1 MRPHLV
7 FRARLANLLEKAD
20 ARPLTLVCAPA
31 GYGKTTLVV
40 SWLAGQPSPNVGW
53 LSLDEGDNDPVRFWV
68 YVIAAVQTAVP
79 SMGESS
85 LALLQSPQMAS
96 LPLALTFLINELTEL
111 AEPLFLVLDDY
122 HFVTNQ
128 AIHDSMAYWLD
139 HLPAQVHLLLTSRA
153 DPPLPLARLRAR
165 AQMVEI
171 REQDLRFTPGEMAE
185 FMTRV
190 METPLTAV
198 QLQTLA
204 ERTEGWIAGLQLAGL
219 AVENAPNLTEA
230 LQSFGGSH
238 RHLVDYL
245 TEEVLARQPAAI
257 QNFLLHTAVFDRF
270 SAALCEAALD
280 AGEWT
285 SPISNLQSLL
295 EHLDK
300 ANLFLIP
307 LDNVRTWFR
316 YHHLFADLLRFRAA
330 QMVTEPARRQIHQ
343 RAAIWFAGQELW
355 PEAIHHALAAGEWE
369 MAGQMVAR
377 VAHTAVARGELASL
391 QAWLVAL
398 PLAQIKASPQLSLA
412 QAWVDLFAGRLE
424 AAESWLQPVLVNE
437 QAMLDSALSGAALA
451 IRATLAFARQDA
463 AQTIADSEQALAQ
476 LPESDLPLRTLLAW
490 HLAFTYRTLGETK
503 QAVILY
509 HQVIAIS
516 QRGGNVLINLS
527 ARRELADV
535 LIGQGDLAVA
545 QTMLAQLLVEADA
558 HHWTHLIPVVG
569 AHIGLAEIYYEWDRL
584 DTAVTHLQT
593 AVSMSQADQ
602 MNLDAYGYAL
612 LARIYAAQGEMTAA
626 AAAIQQAEQRVLQ
639 ATHPQRRLLTLALIS
654 RFWLARGDVSKA
666 GLWLPDG
673 RDIPADPRH
682 EVYARQQITQAYYYL
697 ARRQRQ
703 EAANLV
709 VALLPAVEVAG
720 RVRDMVELWLLRAQL
735 SEGDDTDTAVRCALA
750 LAEPAG
756 LLRTILDAGQGGTAL
771 LTRLQKQPDV
781 PAVYLNRLLAVN
793 TQPAAPP
800 ANRLLLE
807 PLSERELE
815 VLRLMSEGYSNR
827 EIADKLVFTVA
838 TAKKHAEH
846 IYGKL
851 GVNSRTQAIA
861 RAREL
866 GLVS

>member
-1 MRPHLV
+1 MAQV
-7 FRARLANLLEKAD
+7 DK
-20 ARPLTLVCAPA
+20 RPLTLVCAPA

-40 SWLAGQPSPNVGW
+40 TWLATWPIHHIGW
-53 LSLDEGDNDPVRFWV
+53 LSLDESDNDPVRFWV
-68 YVIAAVQTAVP
+68 YVIAALQTAVP
-79 SMGESS
+79 GVGESS
-85 LALLQSPQMAS
+85 LTLLQSPQPS
-96 LPLALTFLINELTEL
+96 PLPLTLTFLLNDLTAL
-111 AEPLFLVLDDY
+111 VEPLLLVLDDY
-122 HFVTNQ
+122 HFITNQ
-128 AIHDSMAYWLD
+128 AIHESMAYWLD

-171 REQDLRFTPGEMAE
+171 REKDLRFTSEEMAE
-185 FMTRV
+185 FMTQV
-190 METPLTAV
+190 MGTPLTAV

-204 ERTEGWIAGLQLAGL
+204 ERTEGWIAGVQLAGL
-219 AVENAPNLTEA
+219 AVEKAANLTEA

-245 TEEVLARQPAAI
+245 TEEVLARQSTAI
-257 QNFLLHTAVFDRF
+257 QDFLLQTAVFDRF
-270 SAALCEAALD
+270 CASLCEAALN
-280 AGEWT
+280 AGERS

-295 EHLDK
+295 EYLDK

-307 LDNVRTWFR
+307 LDNERTWYR
-316 YHHLFADLLRFRAA
+316 YHHLFADLLRFRVA
-330 QMVTEPARRQIHQ
+330 QTVAKSVQRQIHQ
-343 RAAIWFAGQELW
+343 RAAAWFARQQLW
-355 PEAIHHALAAGEWE
+355 PEAIHHALAAGELE
-369 MAGQMVAR
+369 MAGQIIAQ
-377 VAHTAVARGELASL
+377 VAHTAVARGELASI
-391 QAWLVAL
+391 QAWLAAL
-398 PLAQIKASPQLSLA
+398 PLAQLQVDPRLSLA

-424 AAESWLQPVLVNE
+424 AAEGWLQPVLVNE

-463 AQTIADSEQALAQ
+463 AQTIADSEQALAR
-476 LPESDLPLRTLLAW
+476 LPDDELPLRTLLAW
-490 HLAFTYRTLGETK
+490 HLAFTYRTLGETR
-503 QAVILY
+503 QAVPLY
-509 HQVIAIS
+509 HQVVAMS
-516 QRGGNVLINLS
+516 QRGGNFLINLS

-535 LIGQGDLAVA
+535 LIGQGDLTVA
-545 QTMLAQLLVEADA
+545 QTMMAQLLAEADA
-558 HHWTHLIPVVG
+558 HGWTHLVPVVG
-569 AHIGLAEIYYEWDRL
+569 AHIALGEINYEWNRL
-584 DTAVTHLQT
+584 DTAVMHGQT
-593 AVSMSQADQ
+593 AVSQSQAEQ
-602 MNLDAYGYAL
+602 MSLDAYGYAL

-626 AAAIQQAEQRVLQ
+626 AAAIQQAKQRVLQ

-654 RFWLARGDVSKA
+654 RFWLAQADVSRA
-666 GLWLPDG
+666 GAWLPDG

-682 EVYARQQITQAYYYL
+682 EVYARQQITQAYYFL

-703 EAANLV
+703 EAATLV
-709 VALLPAVEVAG
+709 AALLPAAEAAG

-735 SEGDDTDTAVRCALA
+735 GEGDEADTAVRRALA

-756 LLRTILDAGQGGTAL
+756 LLRTFLDAGQGVMAL